1 MAEDDADRKTLEMRV
16 AALED
21 KLANVHITEAEMR
34 AFQKVSA
41 LLAGAQA
48 AGVAETPAAQA
59 VPSAGLPTTALSPIV
74 CVLPRARSIV
84 LRQFC
89 FECTCGPCNCAP
101 GGGFFGG
108 GGFGTLGM

>member
-1 MAEDDADRKTLEMRV
+1 MTTEDDHRKTLEMRV

-21 KLANVHITEAEMR
+21 KLANLQVTEAEMR
-34 AFQKVSA
+34 AFHKVSA
-41 LLAGAQA
+41 LLGGGQGTGAMEVPATQA
-48 AGVAETPAAQA
+48 AGTPA
-59 VPSAGLPTTALSPIV
+59 TALSPIV

-84 LRQFC
+84 VRQFC
-89 FECTCGPCNCAP
+89 FECTCGPCNCSG